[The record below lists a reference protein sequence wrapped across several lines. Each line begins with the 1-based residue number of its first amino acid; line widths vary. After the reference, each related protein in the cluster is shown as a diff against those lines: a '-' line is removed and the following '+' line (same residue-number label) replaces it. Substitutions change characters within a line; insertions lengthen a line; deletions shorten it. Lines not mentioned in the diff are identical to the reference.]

1 MSMARR
7 VWITRAQPA
16 ADATAARV
24 RALGHSPIVAPLL
37 AVRTLRP
44 SSLDL
49 AGVGALAFTSGNA
62 VRAFAE
68 LSSERGL
75 KVFAVGAGT
84 AATAREAGFST
95 VLSAD
100 GDVAAL
106 AAAISARRGALEG
119 EVLHPAAAEP
129 AGDLVGDLTE
139 RGVAARAVAVYETVQ
154 ALAPSELAARLV
166 EAQDVLLHSAKA
178 ARVLATLLKAQPGRH
193 LRALAM
199 SEAVL
204 APLAE
209 TPLAARL
216 AAPFPVEGELLNLI
230 TVADEPR

>member
-1 MSMARR
+1 MTTGRR

-16 ADATAARV
+16 ADATAGRV
-24 RALGHSPIVAPLL
+24 RALGHTPIVAPLL

-44 SSLDL
+44 PKLDL
-49 AGVGALAFTSGNA
+49 TDVGALAFTSGNA

-68 LSSERGL
+68 LSPQRSL

-84 AATAREAGFST
+84 AATAREAGFSM

-106 AAAISARRGALEG
+106 AAAISARRHELAGA
-119 EVLHPAAAEP
+119 VLHPAAAEP
-129 AGDLVGDLTE
+129 AGDLVGDLTG
-139 RGVAARAVAVYETVQ
+139 RGVAARAVTVYETVQ
-154 ALAPSELAARLV
+154 ALAASELAARLV

-178 ARVLATLLKAQPGRH
+178 ARVLASLLQAQPARH

-204 APLAE
+204 APLAD
-209 TPLAARL
+209 TPLAGRL
-216 AAPFPVEGELLNLI
+216 VAAFPLEGELLNLI
-230 TVADEPR
+230 TVADESR